1 MKEAIKLPPGM
12 PLNPAPSQRRSM
24 ADVTREEWARAQ
36 KIREQEAAIEVK
48 VGETASPSGK
58 IIFPKQWS
66 Y

>member
-1 MKEAIKLPPGM
+1 
-12 PLNPAPSQRRSM
+12 M

-36 KIREQEAAIEVK
+36 KIREQEAAIDVK